1 MIESKREIM
10 SKMRNRAKKHFY
22 VCMIAAFVLTGCYD
36 SDSAFS
42 VRSEIIDVGKAH
54 VGDSVSASFTF
65 RNNMKESIAI
75 TFIPECDCTTISTEA
90 MKLEP
95 RGCGQ
100 LDVKVAVED
109 SGEFIK
115 YVYVQAAGSED
126 FITIAVKGRTK

>member
-1 MIESKREIM
+1 
-10 SKMRNRAKKHFY
+10 

>member
-1 MIESKREIM
+1 MQIKHIDFMNKTIKTLILIM
-10 SKMRNRAKKHFY
+10 AWL
-22 VCMIAAFVLTGCYD
+22 VGLFVFAGCNNAD
-36 SDSAFS
+36 GTFS
-42 VRSEIIDVGKAH
+42 VRHSTIDVGEAN

-65 RNNMKESIAI
+65 RNNKSESISI

-100 LDVKVAVED
+100 LDVKVAVEN

-115 YVYVQAAGSED
+115 YVYAQTVGEED
-126 FITIAVKGRTK
+126 FLAIAVKGRTK